1 MPFATLKLDRQ
12 RREGAPFDLPV
23 VKLRPDLAVLSPA
36 LIIFDK
42 DGTLID
48 FHAMWSRWATALAG
62 RLEGETGLNLAERLF
77 QIMDFDPHSGHI
89 TPEGNLAIT
98 PLAGLRALAVAV
110 LHEFGLAPGEAERA
124 LMKAWHTPDPSA
136 LAQPLT
142 DLTRLFT
149 TLRRTGFQIA
159 IATSDD
165 RRPTEAMLDVLKLTP
180 LVDGLVCADDGLPIK
195 PGPDMVLALCHR
207 LNVLPQ
213 QTIVV
218 GDNIPDLQMGRNAG
232 VALTIGVL
240 SGVGSVTALAP
251 WADLVL
257 NSIAELVE

>member
-1 MPFATLKLDRQ
+1 
-12 RREGAPFDLPV
+12 
-23 VKLRPDLAVLSPA
+23 VKLRPDLAALPPA

-48 FHAMWSRWATALAG
+48 FHAMWGRWATTLARG
-62 RLEGETGLNLAERLF
+62 LEAETGLDLAERLF
-77 QIMDFDPHSGHI
+77 QVMDFDAQSGHI
-89 TPEGNLAIT
+89 VPEGNLAIM
-98 PLAGLRALAVAV
+98 PLAGLRALTVEV
-110 LHEFGLAPGEAERA
+110 LTEFGLPLREAEAA
-124 LMKAWHTPDPSA
+124 LTKAWHEPEPSA

-142 DLTRLFT
+142 DLTRLFI

-165 RRPTEAMLDVLKLTP
+165 RRPTEAMLDALKLTL

-195 PGPDMVLALCHR
+195 PAPDMVLTLCRR

-213 QTIVV
+213 NTVVV

-240 SGVGSVTALAP
+240 SGVGSVSALAP